1 MSLCSRIGDI
11 GYGTCPGDG
20 GGSHSTTGTIVA
32 GASISLV
39 EGSPMARI
47 NDMIISDCS
56 HSKIGLIIG
65 GSGTVFVEGLPAARV
80 GDAFDGTFSNGTLTS
95 GSGTVIIGG

>member
-1 MSLCSRIGDI
+1 MSLCSRIGDT
-11 GYGTCPGDG
+11 GYGTCPGGDS
-20 GGSHSTTGTIVA
+20 SHSTTGTIIT

-39 EGSPMARI
+39 GGSLMARM
-47 NDMIISDCS
+47 NDIIISDCS

-80 GDAFDGTFSNGTLTS
+80 GDAFDGTFSNGTLIS
-95 GSGTVIIGG
+95 GAGNVIIGG